1 MTEKRG
7 GRPTKERAAAMSD
20 LLLDEARAR
29 FARRGVAGTSME
41 EIAAALGWSKHT
53 LYHRYAGKMALLEAV
68 VARDMA
74 LFAQVLIGAGEGHA
88 TALGRLEAMARAYFT
103 LSATPSYAALYTA
116 IMLEAASSPDLRQR
130 LMLWSAESL
139 APLRA
144 AVEAAKPPEG
154 WRVEEDVAAILID
167 LLDGEANR
175 LKWAEGAADKAV
187 LEAHFRK
194 RWRLFLHATLGEAG
208 AHP

>member
-1 MTEKRG
+1 
-7 GRPTKERAAAMSD
+7 
-20 LLLDEARAR
+20 
-29 FARRGVAGTSME
+29 
-41 EIAAALGWSKHT
+41 
-53 LYHRYAGKMALLEAV
+53 MAL
-68 VARDMA
+68 
-74 LFAQVLIGAGEGHA
+74 
-88 TALGRLEAMARAYFT
+88 AYFT
-103 LSATPSYAALYTA
+103 LSATPSYAALYAA

-130 LMLWSAESL
+130 LMLWSGESL

-144 AVEAAKPPEG
+144 AVAAATPPEG
-154 WRVEEDVAAILID
+154 WRVEEDVAALLID

-175 LKWAEGAADKAV
+175 LKWAEGAADGAT

>member
-1 MTEKRG
+1 MSEKRG
-7 GRPTKERAAAMSD
+7 GRPTRERAAAMAD
-20 LLLDEARAR
+20 LLLDEARAL

-74 LFAQVLIGAGEGHA
+74 QFARILAEAGAGAA
-88 TALGRLEAMARAYFT
+88 TPMQRLEAMARAYFA
-103 LSATPSYAALYTA
+103 LSATPSYAALYAA

-130 LMLWSAESL
+130 LMQWSGESL
-139 APLRA
+139 APLREAVKA
-144 AVEAAKPPEG
+144 ATPPEG
-154 WRVEEDVAAILID
+154 WQVEEDVAAILID

-175 LKWAEGAADKAV
+175 LKWAEGAADR
-187 LEAHFRK
+187 EAHFQK
-194 RWRLFLHATLGEAG
+194 RWRLFLQATVRG
-208 AHP
+208 AYL